1 MSSPGRSPDS
11 SEGSAGSNARAADAL
26 VRQGAFDRAL
36 DEYAVVIRLDPQS
49 SAGYLGRG
57 VIYSKMREFKR
68 AIADYT
74 EAIRLDPRSAPAYR
88 NRGRDLLVTGAVKR
102 AITDFTSAVQLEP
115 NDHQAYC
122 DRATAYNRI
131 ARHRAALADANEAI
145 RLAPDF
151 YLGHD
156 ARGWAYFGLA
166 RAAVFTFWRK
176 GNAARRKA
184 DFEHAIADFT
194 EAIRLNPN
202 AADCYHGRSQAFIA
216 LGDRENAARDA
227 RRVPNLRR

>member
-1 MSSPGRSPDS
+1 M
-11 SEGSAGSNARAADAL
+11 
-26 VRQGAFDRAL
+26 RQGAFDRAL
-36 DEYAVVIRLDPQS
+36 DEFTVVIRLDPKS
-49 SAGYLGRG
+49 PAGYLGRG
-57 VIYSKMREFKR
+57 VICSKLRQFKR

-74 EAIRLDPRSAPAYR
+74 EAIRLDPRYAPAYR
-88 NRGRDLLVTGAVKR
+88 NRGRDLLTTGAVKR
-102 AITDFTSAVQLEP
+102 AIADFTSAIRLEP

-131 ARHRAALADANEAI
+131 ARHREALADANEAI

-156 ARGWAYFGLA
+156 ARGFAHFGLA
-166 RAAVFTFWRK
+166 RGAVFTFWRK
-176 GNAARRKA
+176 GNAAQRKA

-202 AADCYHGRSQAFIA
+202 AADCYYGRSLAYSA
-216 LGDRENAARDA
+216 LGDRENAAKDA
-227 RRVPNLRR
+227 SRVPNPRR

>member
-1 MSSPGRSPDS
+1 MSDPHRTPHSPDGRADS
-11 SEGSAGSNARAADAL
+11 HIRTANAL
-26 VRQGAFDRAL
+26 IGQGDFDRAL
-36 DEYAVVIRLDPQS
+36 EEYAALIRLDPQS
-49 SAGYLGRG
+49 ASGYLGRG
-57 VIYSKMREFKR
+57 VVCSKLRQFKR

-88 NRGRDLLVTGAVKR
+88 NRGRDLLTTGAVKQ
-102 AITDFTSAVQLEP
+102 AIADFTSAIQLEP
-115 NDHQAYC
+115 HDHQAFC

-131 ARHRAALADANEAI
+131 ARHREALADANEAI

-156 ARGWAYFGLA
+156 ARGWAHFGLA
-166 RAAVFTFWRK
+166 RAAIFTFWRK
-176 GNAARRKA
+176 GSAARRKT

-202 AADCYHGRSQAFIA
+202 AADCYHGRSQAYLA
-216 LGDRENAARDA
+216 LGDRANAAKDA
-227 RRVPNLRR
+227 SHVPNVR

>member
-1 MSSPGRSPDS
+1 M
-11 SEGSAGSNARAADAL
+11 
-26 VRQGAFDRAL
+26 RQGAFERAL
-36 DEYAVVIRLDPQS
+36 EEFGVVIRLDPQS
-49 SAGYLGRG
+49 AAGYLGRG
-57 VIYSKMREFKR
+57 VICSKLRQFKR

-88 NRGRDLLVTGAVKR
+88 NRGRDLLTTGAVKR
-102 AITDFTSAVQLEP
+102 AIADFTSAIRLEP

-131 ARHRAALADANEAI
+131 ARYREALADANEAI

-151 YLGHD
+151 FLGHD
-156 ARGWAYFGLA
+156 ARGFAYFGLA
-166 RAAVFTFWRK
+166 QGAVFTFWRK

-202 AADCYHGRSQAFIA
+202 AADCYHGRSLAYNA
-216 LGDRENAARDA
+216 LGDRENAERDA
-227 RRVPNLRR
+227 SRVPNVRR